1 MDRCDKCRQMVHRR
15 PASFR
20 HMQYRH
26 SSDSNDSEVA
36 PMIIALIGAALS
48 SNPELNLLVII
59 PISHEQLHEVQ
70 SCVFNILVVRSIE
83 SSYQI

>member
-1 MDRCDKCRQMVHRR
+1 
-15 PASFR
+15 
-20 HMQYRH
+20 
-26 SSDSNDSEVA
+26 
-36 PMIIALIGAALS
+36 MIIALIGAALS